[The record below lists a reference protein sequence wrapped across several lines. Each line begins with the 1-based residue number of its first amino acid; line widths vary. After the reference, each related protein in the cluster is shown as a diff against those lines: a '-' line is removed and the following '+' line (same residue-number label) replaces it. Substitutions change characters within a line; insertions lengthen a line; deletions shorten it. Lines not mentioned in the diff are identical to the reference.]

1 MYQFSIPTL
10 VIKDPELLKQLTVR
24 DFDHF
29 TDHRILVDAD
39 ADPLW
44 SGNLFALTGRKW
56 KDMRATLSGSFSSSK
71 IKRMFHVMN
80 GAAENFVIFFLNKN
94 ETLIEVE
101 MRDTFSRFANDI
113 IATTAF
119 GIEVDS
125 LKSPNNPFHIMGK
138 RITDYSSLI
147 KRLRFFAFLI
157 APRVAKLLKI
167 GLFEKDISSFF
178 YKTIKETIQVRE
190 EKGIVREDMLN
201 ILLEARK
208 GTQHEYSAAIE
219 TGFAT
224 VKEYTHS
231 GKGSQFA
238 NLTDDDI
245 AAQAMVFY
253 VAGFETISN
262 ALCFGSYELAV
273 NKEIQNKLRSE
284 IVETHRLNG
293 GKVTYD
299 SLLKMKY
306 MDMVISEILR
316 KWPPAGVVD
325 RVATKPYTIEPVN
338 ADEKPVHLKIGDL
351 FWIPMFGFHRD
362 PKNFENP
369 TKFDPERFSDENKG
383 NIKPYTYVPFGAG
396 PRNCIA
402 SRFALLELK
411 TLFYHLL
418 LNFEIEPTKFH
429 IPTLIIKDP
438 ELLKQLTVRDF
449 DHFTDHRTLV
459 DADVDP
465 LWAGNLFALTGRK
478 WKDMRATLS
487 GSFTS
492 SKIKK
497 MFHFINGTAENF
509 VAFFLNKNE
518 KLIEVEMR
526 DTFSRFANDIIAT
539 TAFGIEVDS
548 LKSPSNPF
556 HLMGKRI
563 TDYAPLL
570 KRLRFFAILI
580 MPKLTKFFNIGLFD
594 KELSSFF
601 YKSIK
606 ETIQVREEKGIVRR
620 DMLNTL
626 LEARKGIQHEYSDA
640 IETGQGIDFANLT
653 DADLAAQAMVF
664 YLAGFDTI
672 SNAMCFGSYEL
683 AVNKEIQ
690 NKLRSEIVETH
701 RLNGGKVT
709 YDSLL
714 KMKYMDKFSI
724 PTLIIKDPELL
735 KQLTIRDFDHFTDH
749 RTLID
754 ADVDPLWAGH
764 LFALT
769 GRKWKDMRATLSGSF
784 SSSKI
789 KNLFNLMNGA
799 AENFVTFFLN
809 KNEKLI
815 EVEMRDTFSRF
826 ANDIIAT
833 TAFGIEV
840 DSLKSPNNPFHLLGK
855 RITDY
860 SSLVKRLRF
869 FAILIMPKLT
879 KLLNIGLFE
888 KELSSFFYKTV
899 KETIQAR
906 EEQGIVRQD
915 MLNVLLEA
923 RKGIQHEYSDAIET
937 GKGPQFA
944 NLTDAD
950 LAAQAMVFYLAG
962 FDTIS
967 NAMSF
972 GSYELAINK
981 EIQNKLRSEIVETH
995 KLNDGKITYDSLLKM
1010 QYMDKVI
1017 SEILRKWPPAGISDR
1032 VATKPYTI
1040 EPVNAD
1046 EKPLNLKIGDVV
1058 WIPIFGFH
1066 RDPKNFENPTKFDP
1080 ERFSDENKSNIKPY
1094 TYVPFGAGPRN
1105 CIGSR
1110 FALLEMKALFYHL
1123 LLNFEIEPTK
1133 STRVPLKLSAKSI
1146 TPSPEG
1152 GI

>member
-1 MYQFSIPTL
+1 M
-10 VIKDPELLKQLTVR
+10 
-24 DFDHF
+24 
-29 TDHRILVDAD
+29 
-39 ADPLW
+39 
-44 SGNLFALTGRKW
+44 
-56 KDMRATLSGSFSSSK
+56 SGSLYLINSIGKNENKPLNRYFNCYDAVDNIINNVNSANMVSILKTHGPLHQNRSK
-71 IKRMFHVMN
+71 T
-80 GAAENFVIFFLNKN
+80 N
-94 ETLIEVE
+94 ETLAHYWRLMENYISANERPRKYSILLQYV
-101 MRDTFSRFANDI
+101 SRFPKM
-113 IATTAF
+113 
-119 GIEVDS
+119 S
-125 LKSPNNPFHIMGK
+125 L
-138 RITDYSSLI
+138 L
-147 KRLRFFAFLI
+147 
-157 APRVAKLLKI
+157 
-167 GLFEKDISSFF
+167 
-178 YKTIKETIQVRE
+178 ETIEFYYNMFPDTRYS
-190 EKGIVREDMLN
+190 GI
-201 ILLEARK
+201 
-208 GTQHEYSAAIE
+208 Y
-219 TGFAT
+219 
-224 VKEYTHS
+224 
-231 GKGSQFA
+231 QF
-238 NLTDDDI
+238 N
-245 AAQAMVFY
+245 
-253 VAGFETISN
+253 
-262 ALCFGSYELAV
+262 
-273 NKEIQNKLRSE
+273 
-284 IVETHRLNG
+284 
-293 GKVTYD
+293 
-299 SLLKMKY
+299 
-306 MDMVISEILR
+306 
-316 KWPPAGVVD
+316 
-325 RVATKPYTIEPVN
+325 
-338 ADEKPVHLKIGDL
+338 
-351 FWIPMFGFHRD
+351 
-362 PKNFENP
+362 
-369 TKFDPERFSDENKG
+369 
-383 NIKPYTYVPFGAG
+383 
-396 PRNCIA
+396 
-402 SRFALLELK
+402 
-411 TLFYHLL
+411 
-418 LNFEIEPTKFH
+418 

-459 DADVDP
+459 DADLDP

-487 GSFTS
+487 GSFSS
-492 SKIKK
+492 SKIKN

-509 VAFFLNKNE
+509 VTFFLNKNE
-518 KLIEVEMR
+518 KLIEVEIR

-548 LKSPSNPF
+548 LKSPNNPF
-556 HLMGKRI
+556 HLLGKRI
-563 TDYAPLL
+563 TDYSSLV

-601 YKSIK
+601 YKI
-606 ETIQVREEKGIVRR
+606 REEKEIVRR

-626 LEARKGIQHEYSDA
+626 LEARKGIHHEYSDA

-709 YDSLL
+709 YDSVL
-714 KMKYMDKFSI
+714 KMKYMDKVISEILRKWPPAGVVDRVATKPYTIEPQSTPWPIVGDLWTNIFWQMSLLETIEFSYNMFPGVRYSGFYQFSI

-815 EVEMRDTFSRF
+815 VLEMRDTFSRF

-879 KLLNIGLFE
+879 KLLKIGLFE

-899 KETIQAR
+899 KETIHAR

-937 GKGPQFA
+937 GFATVKEYTHSGKGPQFA

-950 LAAQAMVFYLAG
+950 LAAQAMIFYLAG

-981 EIQNKLRSEIVETH
+981 KIQNKLRSEIVETH
-995 KLNDGKITYDSLLKM
+995 KLNDGKITYDSLLKI

-1017 SEILRKWPPAGISDR
+1017 SEILRKWPPVGISDR

-1040 EPVNAD
+1040 EPVNAN

-1066 RDPKNFENPTKFDP
+1066 RDPKHFENPTKFDP
-1080 ERFSDENKSNIKPY
+1080 ERFSDENKSR
-1094 TYVPFGAGPRN
+1094 TTCLSV
-1105 CIGSR
+1105 
-1110 FALLEMKALFYHL
+1110 LVLETALFYHL

-1146 TPSPEG
+1146 TPSPKGDENKRNIKPHTYVPFGAGPRNCIGSRFALLEMKSLFYNLLLNFEIEPTKTTTVPIKLSAKSFNPAPEG
-1152 GI
+1152 APQISNCLADIGYLAIQEEQLRELNEYRKNN

>member
-1 MYQFSIPTL
+1 MRVTKRNVENLRTTQRAMERVMLGTTL
-10 VIKDPELLKQLTVR
+10 KDHIRKDDMLLMVDSHQVTGQAVTMLWIILLITLTVLIWFR
-24 DFDHF
+24 FLKPMDHF
-29 TDHRILVDAD
+29 TRI
-39 ADPLW
+39 
-44 SGNLFALTGRKW
+44 G
-56 KDMRATLSGSFSSSK
+56 
-71 IKRMFHVMN
+71 
-80 GAAENFVIFFLNKN
+80 
-94 ETLIEVE
+94 
-101 MRDTFSRFANDI
+101 
-113 IATTAF
+113 
-119 GIEVDS
+119 
-125 LKSPNNPFHIMGK
+125 
-138 RITDYSSLI
+138 
-147 KRLRFFAFLI
+147 
-157 APRVAKLLKI
+157 
-167 GLFEKDISSFF
+167 
-178 YKTIKETIQVRE
+178 
-190 EKGIVREDMLN
+190 
-201 ILLEARK
+201 
-208 GTQHEYSAAIE
+208 
-219 TGFAT
+219 
-224 VKEYTHS
+224 VK
-231 GKGSQFA
+231 Q
-238 NLTDDDI
+238 
-245 AAQAMVFY
+245 
-253 VAGFETISN
+253 
-262 ALCFGSYELAV
+262 
-273 NKEIQNKLRSE
+273 
-284 IVETHRLNG
+284 
-293 GKVTYD
+293 
-299 SLLKMKY
+299 
-306 MDMVISEILR
+306 
-316 KWPPAGVVD
+316 
-325 RVATKPYTIEPVN
+325 TKPWPI
-338 ADEKPVHLKIGDL
+338 IGDL
-351 FWIPMFGFHRD
+351 WRTIFRQMSVLESIQFYYNMFPGSRLSFYDAPMNHF
-362 PKNFENP
+362 
-369 TKFDPERFSDENKG
+369 TKLGVKQS
-383 NIKPYTYVPFGAG
+383 KPWPIVGDQWTHIFQKM
-396 PRNCIA
+396 
-402 SRFALLELK
+402 SLLE
-411 TLFYHLL
+411 TIEFYY
-418 LNFEIEPTKFH
+418 NMFPDTRYSGIYQFN

-459 DADVDP
+459 DADLDP
-465 LWAGNLFALTGRK
+465 LWAGNLFAL
-478 WKDMRATLS
+478 
-487 GSFTS
+487 
-492 SKIKK
+492 
-497 MFHFINGTAENF
+497 
-509 VAFFLNKNE
+509 
-518 KLIEVEMR
+518 
-526 DTFSRFANDIIAT
+526 
-539 TAFGIEVDS
+539 
-548 LKSPSNPF
+548 
-556 HLMGKRI
+556 
-563 TDYAPLL
+563 
-570 KRLRFFAILI
+570 
-580 MPKLTKFFNIGLFD
+580 
-594 KELSSFF
+594 
-601 YKSIK
+601 
-606 ETIQVREEKGIVRR
+606 
-620 DMLNTL
+620 
-626 LEARKGIQHEYSDA
+626 
-640 IETGQGIDFANLT
+640 TGQGIDFANLT

-709 YDSLL
+709 YDSVL
-714 KMKYMDKFSI
+714 KMKYMDKVISAVLMWFLFLKPMNHFTRMGVKQSTPWPIVGDLWTNIFWQMSLLETIEFSYNMFPGVRYSGFYQFSI

-815 EVEMRDTFSRF
+815 VLEMRDTFSRF

-879 KLLNIGLFE
+879 KLLKIGLFE

-899 KETIQAR
+899 KETIHAR

-937 GKGPQFA
+937 GFATVKEYTHSGKGPQFA

-950 LAAQAMVFYLAG
+950 LAAQAMIFYLAG

-981 EIQNKLRSEIVETH
+981 KIQNKLRSEIVETH
-995 KLNDGKITYDSLLKM
+995 KLNDGKITYDSLLKI

-1017 SEILRKWPPAGISDR
+1017 SEILRKWPPVGISDR

-1040 EPVNAD
+1040 EPVNAN

-1066 RDPKNFENPTKFDP
+1066 RDPKHFENPTKFDP
-1080 ERFSDENKSNIKPY
+1080 ERFSDENKSR
-1094 TYVPFGAGPRN
+1094 TTCLSVLVLETVLDQDL
-1105 CIGSR
+1105 R
-1110 FALLEMKALFYHL
+1110 F
-1123 LLNFEIEPTK
+1123 
-1133 STRVPLKLSAKSI
+1133 
-1146 TPSPEG
+1146 
-1152 GI
+1152 